1 MRLNDGLERIG
12 EDCFMGCGLERVF
25 ISSTAEHIHDGT
37 ANNSNPMQPRLLGT
51 AEKE

>member
-37 ANNSNPMQPRLLGT
+37 ASNNNLIQERFLGT